1 MSRTL
6 FVVAVS
12 AFLLSHSVAQAQ
24 SVDLTEDE
32 LMQICN
38 SQDQKI
44 QFGGKMFVMGVLEV
58 AKSKVVPPRMRLCP
72 QGTKTSSSYFDQA
85 CDWVAA
91 DRNRHT
97 SSAMLAVIAS
107 AASEA
112 CPVGADPESQ

>member
-1 MSRTL
+1 MTRSL
-6 FVVAVS
+6 FAVATS

-24 SVDLTEDE
+24 SVNLSEDE

-58 AKSKVVPPRMRLCP
+58 AKSKVVPTNMRLCP
-72 QGTKTSSSYFDQA
+72 KGGKKSSDYFDQA
-85 CDWVAA
+85 CDWIAA
-91 DRNRHT
+91 DQNRHT
-97 SSAMLAVIAS
+97 RSAMLAVIAS

-112 CPVGADPESQ
+112 CPVGTDPEVQ

>member
-1 MSRTL
+1 MSRSL
-6 FVVAVS
+6 FAVAVS
-12 AFLLSHSVAQAQ
+12 AFLLNHSAAYAQ
-24 SVDLTEDE
+24 SVNLSEDE

-58 AKSKVVPPRMRLCP
+58 AKSKVVPPSMRLCP
-72 QGTKTSSSYFDQA
+72 KGGKKSSDYFDQA
-85 CDWVAA
+85 CDWIAA
-91 DRNRHT
+91 DQNRHT

-112 CPVGADPESQ
+112 CPVGTEPESQ